1 MIDVE
6 RSDEGLEAGVNPIP
20 NGIFQPARM
29 GAGNNFRNVMP
40 VVLVELLL
48 WKTSI
53 LLAI

>member
-6 RSDEGLEAGVNPIP
+6 LSDECLEAGVNQIAR
-20 NGIFQPARM
+20 GFFQPARM
-29 GAGNNFRNVMP
+29 GVGNNFRNVMP